1 MPARRILLLGN
12 PKLYAQSDPVSREEL
27 GEVNAIV
34 EDLHDTLMEF
44 RNEWGA
50 GRAIAAPQIGEFKRT
65 VYVNIDEPVV
75 LFNPKIVDRSKEMIE
90 LWDDCMSFPHLLVK
104 VKRHRRITVEYRDT
118 DWKRIRAEYTDDE
131 SELLQHEID
140 HLNGLLATQRALDSK
155 SFALRSQRDL
165 LQQ

>member
-1 MPARRILLLGN
+1 MTAREILLLGN
-12 PKLYAQSDPVSREEL
+12 PRLYESSAPFAKEEL
-27 GEVNAIV
+27 DGLDSIV
-34 EDLHDTLMEF
+34 RCLHDTMMDF

-50 GRAIAAPQIGEFKRT
+50 GRAIAAPQLGELKQI
-65 VYVNIDEPVV
+65 VYVNIDEPLV
-75 LFNPKIVDRSKEMIE
+75 LLNPKIVDRSKEMIE

-118 DWKRIRAEYTDDE
+118 DWKRIRAEYKDDE

-140 HLNGLLATQRALDSK
+140 HLNGVLATQRGIDSK

-165 LQQ
+165 LRQ